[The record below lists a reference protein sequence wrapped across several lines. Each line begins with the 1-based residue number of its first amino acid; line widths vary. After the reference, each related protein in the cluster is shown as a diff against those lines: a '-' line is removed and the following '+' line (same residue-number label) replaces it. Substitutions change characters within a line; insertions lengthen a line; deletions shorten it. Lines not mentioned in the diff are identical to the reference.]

1 MTEAGRTRKARHLD
15 WHFRTNQRIADS
27 SQRGHSRSWY
37 LDELE
42 WIKYR
47 DNEESIEEAANG
59 GTDSKTLAAAAAVKN
74 DPKNKF
80 ISVPSDSVLASL
92 PCPICQERFVP
103 SWNDDVQ
110 DWVWM
115 DAIQIGSKVYH
126 ASCYSE
132 LQKDG
137 ANTPR
142 IATPDSV
149 LGKRKAEA
157 ASSSNPSPAKKKE
170 ISPKIKKEVP
180 V

>member
-1 MTEAGRTRKARHLD
+1 
-15 WHFRTNQRIADS
+15 
-27 SQRGHSRSWY
+27 
-37 LDELE
+37 
-42 WIKYR
+42 
-47 DNEESIEEAANG
+47 
-59 GTDSKTLAAAAAVKN
+59 
-74 DPKNKF
+74 
-80 ISVPSDSVLASL
+80 VPSDSVLASL

-149 LGKRKAEA
+149 LGKRKAEVCLEVL
-157 ASSSNPSPAKKKE
+157 AKDRIYANVLVGCE
-170 ISPKIKKEVP
+170 
-180 V
+180 